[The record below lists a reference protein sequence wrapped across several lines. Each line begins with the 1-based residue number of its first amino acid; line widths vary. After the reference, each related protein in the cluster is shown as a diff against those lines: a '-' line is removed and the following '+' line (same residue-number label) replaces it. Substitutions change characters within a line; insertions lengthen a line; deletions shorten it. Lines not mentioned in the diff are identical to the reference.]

1 MDTPRCAL
9 DKKNPLSRIGEGQIV
24 VGSSLTS
31 GSPIQGIPP
40 NSLLIVCMEF
50 CTLEKQAVEVFW
62 LSRIILV
69 EAAFMNLIYWS
80 FTAMFMCNFDE
91 GMLLEI
97 LLSGRLEITQKGLYI
112 KDLG

>member
-1 MDTPRCAL
+1 
-9 DKKNPLSRIGEGQIV
+9 
-24 VGSSLTS
+24 
-31 GSPIQGIPP
+31 
-40 NSLLIVCMEF
+40 
-50 CTLEKQAVEVFW
+50 
-62 LSRIILV
+62 
-69 EAAFMNLIYWS
+69 MNLIYWS